1 MPNFDAVIDH
11 AKDFI
16 EGKVEEPHII
26 ENTETCT
33 CRFQSCCYVSW
44 SKFYIELWWEVFA
57 SSQLLKEWKLFWWKS
72 KTEDDSQYYTGD
84 QAMNSLQWRNSL
96 QWKFI
101 AMKSMQW
108 KQWNT
113 FIKIHNFLLEIGNF
127 VKKLH

>member
-1 MPNFDAVIDH
+1 MIFEIFQIESGEMPNFDAVLDH

-16 EGKVEEPHII
+16 EGKVDEPHVI

-72 KTEDDSQYYTGD
+72 KTEDDSQYSSAT
-84 QAMNSLQWRNSL
+84 
-96 QWKFI
+96 
-101 AMKSMQW
+101 
-108 KQWNT
+108 
-113 FIKIHNFLLEIGNF
+113 
-127 VKKLH
+127 KLGLFGALKLVMLTLAL